1 MSMLSNSVHTGLF
14 VENVEKMVQ
23 FYRDILGF
31 EADWDGGPYASF
43 KVNDGGL
50 FMFDRK
56 QFAEAMKQPYE
67 SPKKFNLTM
76 EIGLSVP
83 TKADV
88 DLEYGKLSALGVQS
102 VQEPQT
108 MPWGQRNFWIVDPEG
123 NYIEVG
129 SFHDQLT
136 EKVDVTVGAT
146 SES

>member
-14 VENVEKMVQ
+14 VENVEKMVL

-31 EADWDGGPYASF
+31 ETDWDGGPFVSF

-56 QFAEAMKQPYE
+56 QFAEAMNQPYYP
-67 SPKKFNLTM
+67 PKGFNLTM

-88 DLEYGKLSALGVQS
+88 DHEYAQINGIRRSVCRRTQNTTLGS
-102 VQEPQT
+102 KE
-108 MPWGQRNFWIVDPEG
+108 FLDC
-123 NYIEVG
+123 
-129 SFHDQLT
+129 
-136 EKVDVTVGAT
+136 
-146 SES
+146 